1 MNRRGKQG
9 RGGRYKLKLPLLHL
23 STDRFPLPSVPENTE
38 FNLPSVESAINSPFM
53 FGYFF
58 HTHTHTHN
66 TLFSRKMK
74 KQTKKKKNKVGA
86 RRKTVQQ
93 SYKKKGEQNKEDG
106 VRERLDW

>member
-58 HTHTHTHN
+58 HTHTHTQHAFFTKDEETN
-66 TLFSRKMK
+66 
-74 KQTKKKKNKVGA
+74 QKKKKT
-86 RRKTVQQ
+86 R
-93 SYKKKGEQNKEDG
+93 
-106 VRERLDW
+106 